1 MECLI
6 LYQSSNFVFCTSL
19 IHTRTGVPF
28 DLGVSVGYDYHEY
41 KSIKDTNLSP
51 SMEFQFEYKK
61 ELTIKVLVVNEVVEA
76 FNSTTHRL
84 LLSTVIYDNYDGD
97 TKIYK
102 TKHKYYYY
110 KDSASINK
118 SLTAKKKYTTQNNLS
133 KENQED
139 VIFEEFDDKGLIT
152 LNKPRVMNT
161 LTDSMLKKINKVLRQ
176 WESTKQIVVIKG
188 ADEKIQKMFNS

>member
-1 MECLI
+1 MEILKSTFLI
-6 LYQSSNFVFCTSL
+6 INIFLIEVTAELITVDEKWVSPQKAYYCYSLREHNICTSL

-118 SLTAKKKYTTQNNLS
+118 SLTGISIEHYIL
-133 KENQED
+133 
-139 VIFEEFDDKGLIT
+139 
-152 LNKPRVMNT
+152 
-161 LTDSMLKKINKVLRQ
+161 LTIL
-176 WESTKQIVVIKG
+176 IVVIIVLLFFCYCKRSH
-188 ADEKIQKMFNS
+188 KPCNKKM